1 MTDDIAARD
10 DLQARYP
17 AIVACIEDS
26 AIVTGSVRESAAIE
40 LAGIATHL
48 DSLERREI
56 TRAMCC
62 VENEREV
69 VRLRESVAEM
79 EWALLRIQACA
90 ADQFAMHIRDGW
102 GLDVTGR
109 ITAILSDAAAA
120 LSKARQ

>member
-26 AIVTGSVRESAAIE
+26 AIVAGSVRESAAIE

-69 VRLRESVAEM
+69 VRLQAECDQ
-79 EWALLRIQACA
+79 LRAEIKRYRRLA
-90 ADQFAMHIRDGW
+90 
-102 GLDVTGR
+102 GLEE
-109 ITAILSDAAAA
+109 
-120 LSKARQ
+120 